1 MKYFLLLF
9 IFSFYLQANG
19 NIFVYHRFGDE
30 RHQSTNTTLQE
41 LEKEFEYFN
50 TNNYKVVTVS
60 QIAQKI
66 KNAEDIPEN
75 WVAFSIDDAYKSFY
89 TNALNIFKKYN
100 YPFTLFVYVEST
112 QKKYPDFM
120 TWEEIK
126 ETSKYGEIAL
136 HSYGHKHLTKLSN
149 EEIFD
154 DTKKA
159 YDMFVEKLG
168 FKPLGYTYPFGEYD
182 ERVKDVIKKFD
193 FEYIANQNNGSVNSK
208 SDIFDINR
216 VALVGDVNLKE
227 KLKYKTL
234 EANWIEPK
242 EYPKD
247 GILKHVKV
255 QVDPSIKNAKLFIST
270 YGWQDIKVKNGIIDV
285 KLNKKL
291 NLNRNRVA
299 ISTDYY
305 TISNKLLIK

>member
-41 LEKEFEYFN
+41 LEKEFEYFK

-66 KNAEDIPEN
+66 RNGEDIPEN

-208 SDIFDINR
+208 NDIFDINR

>member
-41 LEKEFEYFN
+41 LEKEFEYFK

-66 KNAEDIPEN
+66 RNGEDIPEN

-247 GILKHVKV
+247 GILKNVKV

>member
-41 LEKEFEYFN
+41 LEKEFEYFK

-66 KNAEDIPEN
+66 RNGEDIPEN

-89 TNALNIFKKYN
+89 INALNIFKKYN

>member
-41 LEKEFEYFN
+41 LEKEFEYFK

-66 KNAEDIPEN
+66 KNGEDIPEN

-126 ETSKYGEIAL
+126 ETSEYGEIAL

-270 YGWQDIKVKNGIIDV
+270 YGWQDIKVKNGIIDI
-285 KLNKKL
+285 KLDKKL
-291 NLNRNRVA
+291 NLKRNRIA

>member
-41 LEKEFEYFN
+41 LEKEFEYFK

-66 KNAEDIPEN
+66 KNGEDIPEN

-208 SDIFDINR
+208 NDIFDINR

-247 GILKHVKV
+247 GILKNVKV

>member
-66 KNAEDIPEN
+66 NNGEDIPEN

>member
-41 LEKEFEYFN
+41 LEKEFEYFK

-66 KNAEDIPEN
+66 RNGEDIPEN

-126 ETSKYGEIAL
+126 ETSEYGEIAL

-247 GILKHVKV
+247 GIFKINKRIYSKTMGETMH
-255 QVDPSIKNAKLFIST
+255 SITS
-270 YGWQDIKVKNGIIDV
+270 V
-285 KLNKKL
+285 
-291 NLNRNRVA
+291 
-299 ISTDYY
+299 YY
-305 TISNKLLIK
+305 

>member
-41 LEKEFEYFN
+41 LEKEFEYFKI
-50 TNNYKVVTVS
+50 NNYKVVTVS

-66 KNAEDIPEN
+66 KNGEDIPEN

-126 ETSKYGEIAL
+126 ETSEYGEIAL

>member
-41 LEKEFEYFN
+41 LEKEFEYFK

-66 KNAEDIPEN
+66 KNGEDIPEN

-120 TWEEIK
+120 SWEEIK

-159 YDMFVEKLG
+159 YDMFVKKLG

-216 VALVGDVNLKE
+216 VALVGNVNLEE

-242 EYPKD
+242 VYPKD

>member
-66 KNAEDIPEN
+66 KNGEDIPEN

-242 EYPKD
+242 EYPKM
-247 GILKHVKV
+247 
-255 QVDPSIKNAKLFIST
+255 A
-270 YGWQDIKVKNGIIDV
+270 Y
-285 KLNKKL
+285 
-291 NLNRNRVA
+291 
-299 ISTDYY
+299 
-305 TISNKLLIK
+305 

>member
-1 MKYFLLLF
+1 MKYFLLLCLC
-9 IFSFYLQANG
+9 SFYLQANAH
-19 NIFVYHRFGDE
+19 IFVYHRFGDNI
-30 RHQSTNTTLQE
+30 HKSTNTTLQE

-66 KNAEDIPEN
+66 KNGEDIPEN